1 MDGQYEPYYDDAAGG
16 YDPSG
21 SQGGQGQQGGYG
33 QGGYGQGG
41 GKYGGQGGGNGG
53 GNGNWKGGSGKSWG
67 KFDKNFRGQREV
79 PGAPPPARRVVTPIA
94 QRLLQLLL
102 THPASVNELDDASET
117 MLASTAG
124 FETVREL
131 VALVRTTGASHTG
144 ALIQAA
150 EGTSLAQPLV
160 MAATATI
167 YEDELPDP
175 AGELFDALRTIE
187 FDAAAREQQA
197 LIAGGLTGDDAKARY
212 LALKER
218 MAELKKPRV
227 IE

>member
-1 MDGQYEPYYDDAAGG
+1 
-16 YDPSG
+16 
-21 SQGGQGQQGGYG
+21 
-33 QGGYGQGG
+33 
-41 GKYGGQGGGNGG
+41 
-53 GNGNWKGGSGKSWG
+53 
-67 KFDKNFRGQREV
+67 
-79 PGAPPPARRVVTPIA
+79 
-94 QRLLQLLL
+94 
-102 THPASVNELDDASET
+102 
-117 MLASTAG
+117 
-124 FETVREL
+124 
-131 VALVRTTGASHTG
+131 
-144 ALIQAA
+144 
-150 EGTSLAQPLV
+150 

-197 LIAGGLTGDDAKARY
+197 LIAGGLAGDEAKARY